1 MLAVPSILAHN
12 LLATHLDV
20 SFQIR
25 GHYCL
30 TSHLLSAA
38 PQTAVLEPYL
48 SAPLVFNDIFFLSR
62 KIEGI
67 HRSLHLEKF
76 VWFMSVWMRTEVSR
90 VAKSTFPVSQLIR
103 KILVVMATPPFQS
116 QAIWLVSNPVK
127 VQKQMM
133 IDWFYFIF
141 LTLVPEFLSTPQG
154 FTPLGCQR
162 WNIVLIKGILS
173 DNWKMKLICDHRNHP
188 VLSEA

>member
-1 MLAVPSILAHN
+1 MTHDVHQFDSNELLRNVFVLKWNRCEYECEWLFESEPHPLPWGGWDRLQPTHDPLSGIKWYMMAGWVYLCSAECFLANKMQGIKRISDLLTTAQCVLAVPSILAHN

-38 PQTAVLEPYL
+38 PQTAVLAPYL

-62 KIEGI
+62 TIEGI

-76 VWFMSVWMRTEVSR
+76 DF
-90 VAKSTFPVSQLIR
+90 
-103 KILVVMATPPFQS
+103 
-116 QAIWLVSNPVK
+116 
-127 VQKQMM
+127 
-133 IDWFYFIF
+133 
-141 LTLVPEFLSTPQG
+141 
-154 FTPLGCQR
+154 C
-162 WNIVLIKGILS
+162 
-173 DNWKMKLICDHRNHP
+173 
-188 VLSEA
+188 LSEWGRRFLVWP